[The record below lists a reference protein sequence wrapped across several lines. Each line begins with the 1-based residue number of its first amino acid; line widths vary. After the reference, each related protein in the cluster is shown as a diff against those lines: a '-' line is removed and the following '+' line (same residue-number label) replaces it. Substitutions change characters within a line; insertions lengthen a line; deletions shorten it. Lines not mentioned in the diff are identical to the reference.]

1 MYPLILV
8 PLDGSPFAEG
18 ALPIAMMVAE
28 HHEAPLHLVAV
39 HTVLARPLRL
49 PDAPIYDGQLDDDR
63 RAQLDSYL
71 TRTAARLTTELGRE
85 VTHAT
90 VSDDVSTAAAIVEE
104 AERRGAGLVVISTH
118 GRGGF
123 SRAWLGSVT
132 SELLRTMPVPTLVVR
147 NPAPDAAGTVAPSL
161 ARVLLPLDGSELAA
175 AALEPALAL
184 VAPFQATV
192 TVLRVVRT
200 AESQL
205 PYDQTFWTAAEQQ
218 VMEALRVDAQRD
230 VDRVVAGLRA
240 RGLTVEGLVVLE
252 SDAARTILSVAA
264 ERDVGLIAMS
274 TSGRGGL
281 ARLLVGSVTDKVVR
295 GADHPVLVVRPI
307 QQQ

>member
-18 ALPIAMMVAE
+18 ALPIAAMVSE
-28 HHEAPLHLVAV
+28 RHQAPLHLVAV
-39 HTVLARPLRL
+39 HTVLARPLSL
-49 PDAPIYDGQLDDDR
+49 PDAPVYDSQLDDDR
-63 RAQLDSYL
+63 RSQLDNYL
-71 TRTAARLTTELGRE
+71 AQAAAKLTGELGRE
-85 VTHAT
+85 VTYAT
-90 VSDDVSTAAAIVEE
+90 VSDDTSTAGAIVKE
-104 AERRGAGLVVISTH
+104 AERRGAGLV
-118 GRGGF
+118 
-123 SRAWLGSVT
+123 
-132 SELLRTMPVPTLVVR
+132 ELLRTMPVPTLVVR
-147 NPAPDAAGTVAPSL
+147 DPAADAAGTVAPSL
-161 ARVLLPLDGSELAA
+161 TKVLLPLDGSELAS

-184 VAPFQATV
+184 VAPFGATF

-218 VMEALRVDAQRD
+218 VMEELRADAQRD
-230 VDRVVAGLRA
+230 VDRVVTGLRA
-240 RGLTVEGLVVLE
+240 RGLGAEGLVVLE

-295 GADHPVLVVRPI
+295 GADHPVLVVRPE